1 MCIIG
6 GSLLRLGTTIEIHS
20 GEESVATQEIGLD
33 KLSPKM
39 LALLLVGG
47 SLGAI
52 IMSAVSYFLL
62 IGRH

>member
-1 MCIIG
+1 MR
-6 GSLLRLGTTIEIHS
+6 SGTMIEIHS